1 MRAAQERD
9 LNVEAPRQ
17 DLGARKGREVWGW
30 ILTRRTCPAPGGA
43 QSWGPPGTPG
53 DAAVP
58 SLPVR
63 RARAAASRCRR
74 CPRRWHARRPRVV
87 MATWLLPR
95 SPCGSAALFLTPVPT
110 KIEAV
115 GNRETDGSGE
125 AGGRPGA
132 APIAPSAA
140 RVGGTAGDPRCGTV
154 PPGLV
159 AGEINPRCPGAGAG
173 CRVLG
178 GSHFLEPGL

>member
-17 DLGARKGREVWGW
+17 DLGARKGCEIRGW

-115 GNRETDGSGE
+115 GNRETDGSEE
-125 AGGRPGA
+125 AGGAAGRSPNRAIRSPGGGHGRGPPVWHGA
-132 APIAPSAA
+132 A
-140 RVGGTAGDPRCGTV
+140 RNGGRRGKPAL
-154 PPGLV
+154 PGRRGRL
-159 AGEINPRCPGAGAG
+159 
-173 CRVLG
+173 
-178 GSHFLEPGL
+178 